1 MSTQFDLCII
11 GGGAAGLVVAAGGAG
26 LGAKVVLIEKNRL
39 GGDCLWTGCVP
50 SKALLHSARVAHT
63 VRTAR
68 QAAITVAAPA
78 VALPDVMA
86 RVRAVIATL
95 EPHDSPERF
104 AAMGVEIVTGSG
116 CFSGPDRF
124 EVNGR
129 TISARHFVLATGSRP
144 QIPAIPG
151 LASTPY
157 LTHETLFDLREPVAK
172 LLIIGAGP
180 IGIEMAQAFRR
191 LGSEVVVLAG
201 GEQILPR
208 EDGDLAAVIEQQL
221 LGEGV
226 QLAVGV
232 SIREVSGEIGHV
244 QITYSDR
251 NGTQHRVEG
260 SHVLIATGRQPNI
273 EALDLERAGVAV
285 AEGRLVLDGRL
296 RTQNRR
302 ILACGDVAGPFLFTH
317 MAEHQAGIVLR
328 NTLFRLPSRT
338 ETRAVPWCTFTD
350 PELARVGLSERE
362 AHAQS
367 IPHRV
372 YTFDFGSLDRAVTD
386 GLGQGRAKLITT
398 PRGKILGAAIAGAG
412 AGELIHEYVLA
423 LHKNLTVHDLAGT
436 IHIYP
441 TLAQINRR
449 LAEQRLKAGLTP
461 AIKRWIQRLFRLRG
475 GL

>member
-1 MSTQFDLCII
+1 
-11 GGGAAGLVVAAGGAG
+11 
-26 LGAKVVLIEKNRL
+26 
-39 GGDCLWTGCVP
+39 
-50 SKALLHSARVAHT
+50 
-63 VRTAR
+63 
-68 QAAITVAAPA
+68 
-78 VALPDVMA
+78 
-86 RVRAVIATL
+86 
-95 EPHDSPERF
+95 
-104 AAMGVEIVTGSG
+104 
-116 CFSGPDRF
+116 
-124 EVNGR
+124 
-129 TISARHFVLATGSRP
+129 
-144 QIPAIPG
+144 
-151 LASTPY
+151 
-157 LTHETLFDLREPVAK
+157 
-172 LLIIGAGP
+172 
-180 IGIEMAQAFRR
+180 
-191 LGSEVVVLAG
+191 
-201 GEQILPR
+201 LPR

-372 YTFDFGSLDRAVTD
+372 YTFDFASLDRAVTD

>member
-1 MSTQFDLCII
+1 M
-11 GGGAAGLVVAAGGAG
+11 VVAAGGAG

-63 VRTAR
+63 VRTAS
-68 QAAITVAAPA
+68 QAAIAAAAPDI
-78 VALPDVMA
+78 ALPEVMA

-104 AAMGVEIVTGSG
+104 TAMGVEIVTGSG
-116 CFSGPDRF
+116 SFSGPDRF

-129 TISARHFVLATGSRP
+129 TISARHFVIATGSRP
-144 QIPAIPG
+144 LIPAIPG

-191 LGSEVVVLAG
+191 LGSEVMVLTG

-208 EDGDLAAVIEQQL
+208 EDGDLAAVIEKQL
-221 LGEGV
+221 LEEGV
-226 QLAVGV
+226 QLALGV
-232 SIREVSGEIGHV
+232 SILDVSGEIGPL

-251 NGTQHRVEG
+251 SGNQHRVEG
-260 SHVLIATGRQPNI
+260 SHVLVATGRQPNI
-273 EALDLERAGVAV
+273 EALSLERAGVAV

-302 ILACGDVAGPFLFTH
+302 IFACGDVAGPFLFTH

-362 AHAQS
+362 AHARS
-367 IPHRV
+367 LPHRV
-372 YTFDFGSLDRAVTD
+372 YTFDFASLDRAVTD

-423 LHKNLTVHDLAGT
+423 LHKNLSVQDLAGA